1 MTITQEQLTQLTR
14 IYNTLLEVQTKG
26 ESSFMMT
33 DSLRALEQVVT
44 EIAKT
49 AESEKKN
56 TNSPEAK
63 ED

>member
-14 IYNTLLEVQTKG
+14 IYNTLLEVHTKG
-26 ESSFMMT
+26 ESSFLMT

-49 AESEKKN
+49 AESEQKN
-56 TNSPEAK
+56 ASSPEVK
-63 ED
+63 EA

>member
-1 MTITQEQLTQLTR
+1 MTITQEQFTQLTR

-26 ESSFMMT
+26 ESSFLMT

-49 AESEKKN
+49 AESEQKN
-56 TNSPEAK
+56 ASSPEVK
-63 ED
+63 EA